1 MLWLIAFLGRAR
13 SEKESDSAAEGAYL
27 ADFQNTNFFLSQ
39 C

>member
-13 SEKESDSAAEGAYL
+13 SEKESDSAAEGAYP
-27 ADFQNTNFFLSQ
+27 ADFQSTNLLLSQ